1 MSASPDDERPHAAGA
16 ELSWVET
23 TWLEVCDPASGLA
36 GVIRL
41 EARPNQGANEVSL
54 SFFLADDGF
63 VTARHVAPHVVGG
76 SAVVEIEDVRLE
88 TVEPLRHWRVA
99 YDGAS
104 HSLASAAD
112 TGRREAWQK
121 SRLERLIVELDVL
134 ATGDAVPGDGSFVQ
148 PVRVTGE
155 VWVSGDRYA
164 IDAAGLRGRSWDAGI
179 LPQRASRAAL
189 TFDDGSV
196 LFAQARTPVGADAA
210 TELVEGW
217 TSVGGEVRPLRTL
230 RVERADGAS
239 GASPALTVV
248 VADDRGEH
256 RIAAE
261 LPYVAPMPGQA
272 GTRSYQLRLGVA
284 RVRWDERVGSGF
296 VEELE

>member
-1 MSASPDDERPHAAGA
+1 MTASPDDERPHDAGT

-41 EARPNQGANEVSL
+41 DARPNQGANEVSL

-63 VTARHVAPHVVGG
+63 VTARHVAPHVVASSG
-76 SAVVEIEDVRLE
+76 VVEIEDVRLE
-88 TVEPLRHWRVA
+88 TVEPLQRWSVK

-112 TGRREAWQK
+112 TGRPEAWQK
-121 SRLERLIVELDVL
+121 SRLERLIVELDVV
-134 ATGDAVPGDGSFVQ
+134 ATADAVPGDGSFVQ

-164 IDAAGLRGRSWDAGI
+164 IDAAGLRGRSWETGV

-189 TFDDGSV
+189 VFDDGSV
-196 LFAQARTPVGADAA
+196 VFAQARTSAGAGSG
-210 TELVEGW
+210 TEVVEGW
-217 TSVGGEVRPLRTL
+217 TSLGGEVRPLRTMHL
-230 RVERADGAS
+230 EHVGSAS
-239 GASPALTVV
+239 GAAPALTVV
-248 VADDRGEH
+248 FEDERGEH
-256 RIAAE
+256 RIAGE
-261 LPYVAPMPGQA
+261 LPYVAPLPGRS
-272 GTRSYQLRLGVA
+272 GPRSYELRLGVA